1 MEGFFDACVFEVHD
15 KLQNQAGGER
25 QVAAID
31 VSRDFWPGD
40 PAKASHFG
48 KAILGNA
55 TFRQGGFWAARF
67 LPDRLRQSESSAE
80 AAVANASRRV
90 RLLLQA

>member
-15 KLQNQAGGER
+15 KLQNQAAGER

-48 KAILGNA
+48 NAILGNA
-55 TFRQGGFWAARF
+55 ILGKAIFGQCDF
-67 LPDRLRQSESSAE
+67 
-80 AAVANASRRV
+80 
-90 RLLLQA
+90 